1 MTLTDEKRA
10 LRSAMLAWRGTLDE
24 EERRAAATDLLAT
37 LRRERPIET
46 PVVVSG
52 FWPIKDEI
60 DIRPLM
66 MELFNEG
73 CQMALPVVQGRGLPL
88 LFRAWRPG
96 DPLEAG
102 VFGTLQPAA
111 RRETVEPDSL
121 LVPLLACDNE
131 GWRLGYGGGFYDRT
145 LLGLRSRRKVTA
157 VGVGFDAQFI
167 SDDVPRGPDD
177 QRLDWMLTDRRAC
190 AFV

>member
-1 MTLTDEKRA
+1 MTLTDAKRSLRTDMLGRRGA
-10 LRSAMLAWRGTLDE
+10 LSE
-24 EERRAAATDLLAT
+24 EERRDAAAGRLAT
-37 LRRERPIET
+37 LRRERPIVAAT
-46 PVVVSG
+46 VVSG

-66 MELFNEG
+66 AELHGKG
-73 CQMALPVVQGRGLPL
+73 CRLALPVVQGRGLPL

-102 VFGTLQPAA
+102 VFGTLQPTAHC
-111 RRETVEPDSL
+111 ETLEPDAL
-121 LVPLLACDNE
+121 LVPLLACDAE

-145 LLGLRSRRKVTA
+145 LLGLRARRKVTA
-157 VGVGFDAQFI
+157 VGVGFDSQI
-167 SDDVPRGPDD
+167 VPAVPHGPDD
-177 QRLDWMLTDRRAC
+177 QRLDWMLTDRRAS